1 MSEESESSMN
11 ADCTVLQ
18 FCSAA
23 SEGLE
28 MKSLLK
34 TSLLKILAISVP
46 LKLYRVSCPQWPRH
60 EALKQEVIFN
70 EDSICAQ

>member
-23 SEGLE
+23 REGLE
-28 MKSLLK
+28 IESPLK
-34 TSLLKILAISVP
+34 TSLPKISAISVP
-46 LKLYRVSCPQWPRH
+46 LKLYRVLNRSN
-60 EALKQEVIFN
+60 EVGRYL
-70 EDSICAQ
+70 Q

>member
-34 TSLLKILAISVP
+34 TSLPKILAISVP
-46 LKLYRVSCPQWPRH
+46 LKLYRVSCPQS
-60 EALKQEVIFN
+60 A
-70 EDSICAQ
+70 AA